1 LPRIN
6 WPGHEQHCYANRM
19 YKRIFTATLACLLA
33 GAALA
38 QAYRWVDEDGVVH
51 YSDRPQAGAEEF
63 ELPKYRAPSGSRTPA
78 RSSAFSRRSETQPE
92 EEPEEEPGAYQAI
105 NIASPG
111 PEETLWNIEGVLN
124 VALELQPGLK
134 PGHQVRVYFDGEERL
149 MSRNTTFQVPEVY
162 RGVHNI
168 QVEVV
173 DASGNLMIRSQPNR
187 FYVQQNSIAM
197 LR

>member
-1 LPRIN
+1 M
-6 WPGHEQHCYANRM
+6 C
-19 YKRIFTATLACLLA
+19 ACLLA
-33 GAALA
+33 GAVLA
-38 QAYRWVDEDGVVH
+38 QAYRWVDQDGVTH
-51 YSDRPQAGAEEF
+51 FSDRPQPGAEEF
-63 ELPKYRAPSGSRTPA
+63 DLPTYRPPSGAATPA
-78 RSSAFSRRSETQPE
+78 PSSAFSRRNEAQADE
-92 EEPEEEPGAYQAI
+92 ESDEDAGAYQAI

-124 VALELQPGLK
+124 VSLELQPGLK

-149 MSRNTTFQVPEVY
+149 ISRGTTFQVQEVY

-168 QVEVV
+168 QVEVL